1 MSVPFDR
8 LHAPRAQFLR
18 TPRAYALQV
27 SGFGPADYDQYRME
41 GSQMLTMSTRQKEK
55 QFRIIFAATY
65 LLFLAAAI
73 VQRMLPHAPSQFE
86 AQLRSS
92 RSIFHEAKALA
103 DRTIPFAFM
112 G

>member
-8 LHAPRAQFLR
+8 FHAPRAQEFHA
-18 TPRAYALQV
+18 PRAYASQV

-41 GSQMLTMSTRQKEK
+41 GSHMLTMSTRQKEK

-86 AQLRSS
+86 AQSRSS

>member
-8 LHAPRAQFLR
+8 FH
-18 TPRAYALQV
+18 TPRAYASQA

-41 GSQMLTMSTRQKEK
+41 GSHMLTMSTRQKEK

-86 AQLRSS
+86 AQSRSS